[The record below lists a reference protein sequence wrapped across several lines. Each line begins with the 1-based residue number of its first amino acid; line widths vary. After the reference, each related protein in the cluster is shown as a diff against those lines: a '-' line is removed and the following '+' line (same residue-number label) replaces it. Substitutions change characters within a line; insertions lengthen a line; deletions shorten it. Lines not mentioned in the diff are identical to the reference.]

1 MVLSN
6 ELISEFVKLANDK
19 PDKNNGNTELL
30 GTIVTQGNTN
40 YVKIDG
46 SSTLTP
52 ITSTISVKSGD
63 RVIVSIKNHT
73 ATVTGSTTSPSA
85 SEVELIVVKDKV
97 VANEATIGEL
107 NASNVEI
114 TGKLTATEA
123 DIEKLKTDKLDASIA
138 DIKFAT
144 IENLNATNADIHNL
158 KADYGDFKDLSTDK
172 FTAIDA
178 DIKKLDTEK
187 LSAEDADIK
196 YANID
201 FANINMAAIEKLF
214 TDSGII
220 KDLVV
225 GEGHITGELV
235 GVTIKGDLIE
245 GNTIKADKLVVKG
258 SDGLYYKLNVSGE
271 TIESQ
276 QTEYNSLDGSVI
288 TAKSITATKISVDD
302 LVAFDATIGG
312 FNMTKTSI
320 YSGVKESVH
329 DSTRGIYLDKEG
341 QMNIGDSKNFFKY
354 YRDENGNYRL
364 EISAKSIIFSSSGKD
379 IEESINESIKSQEE
393 QFYQSTS
400 PTVLVGGEW
409 SSSQPVWTEGTFIW
423 RRTKVVYGNGNGEYL
438 PSSDGVCIT
447 GNTGA
452 QGEQGASLT
461 NGKSLY
467 RDVFFNQNTN
477 GLSVYNNSSNT
488 NVSITR
494 QAKSS
499 DNPYKEAVYEI
510 MVKTIGTASPG
521 LGGVVQRIDSRANA
535 VFIRR
540 IIAKIPT
547 GYSIKQAEN
556 SMGTGYKIEWLTSRA
571 GTGRFTEYIYRYTC
585 GASGSFS
592 NGGHM
597 YIEGAA
603 ATSDKPVTWYIA
615 SCETYDMLDK
625 NITNFMNFD
634 DSGLVI
640 GDNTK
645 GTLGKNVLIDSD
657 SVDIRNGN
665 TILASFSASRIDL
678 GKNNVNAI
686 IGLCDN
692 KGTIEVV
699 DYTEYQALELRSEF
713 TEIVGEQQVRI
724 CSPSS
729 AGACIYVE
737 DYNILLLNRPGF
749 DDGTGKT
756 FESSIGLTDN
766 GIYISMNDDKSVSQL
781 SIKSTIIEA
790 NKQIKAPDLYGTNK
804 VLANSGFQTGGC
816 VDTFKNNILW
826 SGSAM
831 WPNASQTANFS
842 QTVSKQPHGIVLVF
856 RGYNSGV
863 QNGDWH
869 SFFVSKHEVAKHG
882 GQGHC
887 FFLSHTPSIMFA
899 TKYIYISDNRLK
911 GHDNNSKSETTSEGI
926 TYRNNR
932 YVLQYVLGV

>member
-1 MVLSN
+1 MAVR
-6 ELISEFVKLANDK
+6 VKA
-19 PDKNNGNTELL
+19 
-30 GTIVTQGNTN
+30 TI
-40 YVKIDG
+40 
-46 SSTLTP
+46 TLT
-52 ITSTISVKSGD
+52 
-63 RVIVSIKNHT
+63 RVDDGARGPQGLQGLQGPK
-73 ATVTGSTTSPSA
+73 
-85 SEVELIVVKDKV
+85 
-97 VANEATIGEL
+97 GEQG
-107 NASNVEI
+107 I
-114 TGKLTATEA
+114 TGPTGPQGPTGAA
-123 DIEKLKTDKLDASIA
+123 GKTSY
-138 DIKFAT
+138 F
-144 IENLNATNADIHNL
+144 H
-158 KADYGDFKDLSTDK
+158 
-172 FTAIDA
+172 
-178 DIKKLDTEK
+178 
-187 LSAEDADIK
+187 IK
-196 YANID
+196 Y
-201 FANINMAAIEKLF
+201 
-214 TDSGII
+214 S
-220 KDLVV
+220 
-225 GEGHITGELV
+225 
-235 GVTIKGDLIE
+235 
-245 GNTIKADKLVVKG
+245 
-258 SDGLYYKLNVSGE
+258 SVS
-271 TIESQ
+271 
-276 QTEYNSLDGSVI
+276 
-288 TAKSITATKISVDD
+288 K
-302 LVAFDATIGG
+302 
-312 FNMTKTSI
+312 
-320 YSGVKESVH
+320 
-329 DSTRGIYLDKEG
+329 
-341 QMNIGDSKNFFKY
+341 
-354 YRDENGNYRL
+354 
-364 EISAKSIIFSSSGKD
+364 
-379 IEESINESIKSQEE
+379 
-393 QFYQSTS
+393 
-400 PTVLVGGEW
+400 PT
-409 SSSQPVWTEGTFIW
+409 SSSQMTETPSTYIGTYVDFTQADSTDPSKYTWCRFEGIQGVKGDQGIPGKNGSNGQTSYLHIAYANSANGSSGFSTTDSVGKLYIGQYTDFVQTDSTDYKKYSWTKI
-423 RRTKVVYGNGNGEYL
+423 KGE
-438 PSSDGVCIT
+438 T
-447 GNTGA
+447 GPQGQTGP
-452 QGEQGASLT
+452 QGPQGQTGASLT

-477 GLSVYNNSSNT
+477 ELSVYNNSSNT

-535 VFIRR
+535 VFVRR
-540 IIAKIPT
+540 VIAKIPT
-547 GYSIKQAEN
+547 GYSIRQAEN
-556 SMGTGYKIEWLTSRA
+556 SMGTGYKTEWLTPRT

-592 NGGHM
+592 NGGYM

-645 GTLGKNVLIDSD
+645 GTLGRNVLIDSD

-665 TILASFSASRIDL
+665 TILASFSDSRIDL
-678 GKNNVNAI
+678 GKNNANAI
-686 IGLCDN
+686 IGLCNN

-749 DDGTGKT
+749 DDGIGKT

-766 GIYISMNDDKSVSQL
+766 GIYISMNDGKSVSQL

-816 VDTFKNNILW
+816 IDTFKNNILW

-899 TKYIYISDNRLK
+899 TKYIYISDNRLT

>member
-1 MVLSN
+1 M
-6 ELISEFVKLANDK
+6 
-19 PDKNNGNTELL
+19 
-30 GTIVTQGNTN
+30 
-40 YVKIDG
+40 
-46 SSTLTP
+46 
-52 ITSTISVKSGD
+52 
-63 RVIVSIKNHT
+63 
-73 ATVTGSTTSPSA
+73 
-85 SEVELIVVKDKV
+85 
-97 VANEATIGEL
+97 
-107 NASNVEI
+107 
-114 TGKLTATEA
+114 
-123 DIEKLKTDKLDASIA
+123 
-138 DIKFAT
+138 
-144 IENLNATNADIHNL
+144 
-158 KADYGDFKDLSTDK
+158 
-172 FTAIDA
+172 
-178 DIKKLDTEK
+178 
-187 LSAEDADIK
+187 
-196 YANID
+196 
-201 FANINMAAIEKLF
+201 
-214 TDSGII
+214 
-220 KDLVV
+220 
-225 GEGHITGELV
+225 
-235 GVTIKGDLIE
+235 
-245 GNTIKADKLVVKG
+245 
-258 SDGLYYKLNVSGE
+258 
-271 TIESQ
+271 
-276 QTEYNSLDGSVI
+276 
-288 TAKSITATKISVDD
+288 
-302 LVAFDATIGG
+302 
-312 FNMTKTSI
+312 
-320 YSGVKESVH
+320 
-329 DSTRGIYLDKEG
+329 
-341 QMNIGDSKNFFKY
+341 
-354 YRDENGNYRL
+354 
-364 EISAKSIIFSSSGKD
+364 
-379 IEESINESIKSQEE
+379 
-393 QFYQSTS
+393 
-400 PTVLVGGEW
+400 
-409 SSSQPVWTEGTFIW
+409 
-423 RRTKVVYGNGNGEYL
+423 
-438 PSSDGVCIT
+438 
-447 GNTGA
+447 
-452 QGEQGASLT
+452 
-461 NGKSLY
+461 
-467 RDVFFNQNTN
+467 
-477 GLSVYNNSSNT
+477 
-488 NVSITR
+488 SITR

-749 DDGTGKT
+749 DDGTGKN

-882 GQGHC
+882 EQGHC
-887 FFLSHTPSIMFA
+887 FFLSHTPSVMFA
-899 TKYIYISDNRLK
+899 TKYIYISDNRLT
-911 GHDNNSKSETTSEGI
+911 GHANNSKSETTSEGI

>member
-1 MVLSN
+1 MAVRVKATITLTRVDDGARGPQGLQGLQGPKGEQGITGPTGPQGPTGAAGKTSYFHIKYSSVSKPTSSSQMTETPSTYIGTYVDFTQADSTDPSKYTWCRFEGIQGVKGDQGIPGKNGSN
-6 ELISEFVKLANDK
+6 GQTSYLHIAYANSA
-19 PDKNNGNTELL
+19 
-30 GTIVTQGNTN
+30 
-40 YVKIDG
+40 DG
-46 SSTLTP
+46 SS
-52 ITSTISVKSGD
+52 GF
-63 RVIVSIKNHT
+63 
-73 ATVTGSTTSPSA
+73 STTDS
-85 SEVELIVVKDKV
+85 V
-97 VANEATIGEL
+97 
-107 NASNVEI
+107 
-114 TGKLTATEA
+114 GKLY
-123 DIEKLKTDKLDASIA
+123 IGQYTDFVQTD
-138 DIKFAT
+138 
-144 IENLNATNADIHNL
+144 
-158 KADYGDFKDLSTDK
+158 STDY
-172 FTAIDA
+172 
-178 DIKKLDTEK
+178 KKYSWTK
-187 LSAEDADIK
+187 
-196 YANID
+196 
-201 FANINMAAIEKLF
+201 
-214 TDSGII
+214 
-220 KDLVV
+220 
-225 GEGHITGELV
+225 
-235 GVTIKGDLIE
+235 IKG
-245 GNTIKADKLVVKG
+245 
-258 SDGLYYKLNVSGE
+258 E
-271 TIESQ
+271 TGPQ
-276 QTEYNSLDGSVI
+276 GQTGPQ
-288 TAKSITATKISVDD
+288 
-302 LVAFDATIGG
+302 GPQ
-312 FNMTKTSI
+312 
-320 YSGVKESVH
+320 
-329 DSTRGIYLDKEG
+329 G
-341 QMNIGDSKNFFKY
+341 Q
-354 YRDENGNYRL
+354 
-364 EISAKSIIFSSSGKD
+364 
-379 IEESINESIKSQEE
+379 
-393 QFYQSTS
+393 T
-400 PTVLVGGEW
+400 
-409 SSSQPVWTEGTFIW
+409 
-423 RRTKVVYGNGNGEYL
+423 
-438 PSSDGVCIT
+438 
-447 GNTGA
+447 
-452 QGEQGASLT
+452 GASLT

-640 GDNTK
+640 GDATK

-657 SVDIRNGN
+657 SVDIRDGN
-665 TILASFSASRIDL
+665 TTLASFTGDTVSLCEDKGVVSVRPWHIDPQYKEFAIESPNLSVNIASPNMISLISEYDRGTNLQNGTAWVNVSRGLTGISYETSMHSSMLNGNASVETSVSDTNNESLVTIRAQRTDSESVIVLNRAGLKLRIDATDIINFS
-678 GKNNVNAI
+678 KNYTAI
-686 IGLCDN
+686 IS
-692 KGTIEVV
+692 T
-699 DYTEYQALELRSEF
+699 
-713 TEIVGEQQVRI
+713 
-724 CSPSS
+724 
-729 AGACIYVE
+729 
-737 DYNILLLNRPGF
+737 
-749 DDGTGKT
+749 DGTNRNYMELKPT
-756 FESSIGLTDN
+756 QVIFSKRILT
-766 GIYISMNDDKSVSQL
+766 ND
-781 SIKSTIIEA
+781 
-790 NKQIKAPDLYGTNK
+790 
-804 VLANSGFQTGGC
+804 GFQTGGC

-887 FFLSHTPSIMFA
+887 FFLSRTPSVMFA
-899 TKYIYISDNRLK
+899 TKYIYISDNKLT

>member
-1 MVLSN
+1 MAVRVKATITLTRVDDGARGPQGLQGLQGPKGEQGITGPTGPQGPTGAAGKTSYFHIKYSSVSKPTSSSQMTETPSTYIGTYVDFTQADSTDPSKYTWCRFEGIQGVKGDQGIPGKNGSN
-6 ELISEFVKLANDK
+6 GQTSYLHIAYANSANGSSGFSTTDSVGKLYIGQYTDFIQTDSTDYKKYSWTKIKGETGPQGQTGATG
-19 PDKNNGNTELL
+19 PQGPQ
-30 GTIVTQGNTN
+30 GPQGNTGNGVKSITN
-40 YVKIDG
+40 YYLATASGSGVTTSTSGWTTSVQAISANKKYLWNYESITYTNGSISKTNPCIIGVYGDKGSTGATGPQGPQGPTGAIGNGIKSITEYYQVSASNSTEPTSWLTTVPRLTATNKYLWNYESITYTNG
-46 SSTLTP
+46 SSTNT
-52 ITSTISVKSGD
+52 KK
-63 RVIVSIKNHT
+63 RVIGV
-73 ATVTGSTTSPSA
+73 
-85 SEVELIVVKDKV
+85 
-97 VANEATIGEL
+97 
-107 NASNVEI
+107 
-114 TGKLTATEA
+114 
-123 DIEKLKTDKLDASIA
+123 
-138 DIKFAT
+138 
-144 IENLNATNADIHNL
+144 
-158 KADYGDFKDLSTDK
+158 YGD
-172 FTAIDA
+172 
-178 DIKKLDTEK
+178 
-187 LSAEDADIK
+187 
-196 YANID
+196 
-201 FANINMAAIEKLF
+201 
-214 TDSGII
+214 
-220 KDLVV
+220 
-225 GEGHITGELV
+225 
-235 GVTIKGDLIE
+235 KG
-245 GNTIKADKLVVKG
+245 
-258 SDGLYYKLNVSGE
+258 
-271 TIESQ
+271 Q
-276 QTEYNSLDGSVI
+276 
-288 TAKSITATKISVDD
+288 
-302 LVAFDATIGG
+302 
-312 FNMTKTSI
+312 
-320 YSGVKESVH
+320 
-329 DSTRGIYLDKEG
+329 
-341 QMNIGDSKNFFKY
+341 
-354 YRDENGNYRL
+354 
-364 EISAKSIIFSSSGKD
+364 
-379 IEESINESIKSQEE
+379 
-393 QFYQSTS
+393 
-400 PTVLVGGEW
+400 
-409 SSSQPVWTEGTFIW
+409 
-423 RRTKVVYGNGNGEYL
+423 
-438 PSSDGVCIT
+438 
-447 GNTGA
+447 TGA
-452 QGEQGASLT
+452 TGPQGPQGQTGATGPQGQTGASLT

-869 SFFVSKHEVAKHG
+869 SFFVSKHAVAKHG

-887 FFLSHTPSIMFA
+887 FFLSHTPSVMFA
-899 TKYIYISDNRLK
+899 TKYIYISDNRLT

>member
-1 MVLSN
+1 MAVRVKATITLTRVDDGARGPQGLQGLQGPTGAAGKTSYFHIKYSSVSKPTSSSQMTETPSTYIGTYVDFTQADSTDPSKYTWCRFEGIQGVKGDQGIPGKNGSN
-6 ELISEFVKLANDK
+6 GQTSYLHIAYANSANGSSGFSTTDSVGKLYIGQYTDFIQTDSTDYKKYSWTKIKGETGPQGQTGATG
-19 PDKNNGNTELL
+19 PQGPQ
-30 GTIVTQGNTN
+30 GPQGNTGNGVKSITN
-40 YVKIDG
+40 YYLATASGSGVTTSTSGWTTSVQAISANKKYLWNYESITYTNGSISKTNPCIIGVYGDKGSTGATGPQGPQGPTGAIGNGIKSITEYYQVSASNSTEPTSWLTTVPRLTATNKYLWNYESITYTNG
-46 SSTLTP
+46 SSTNT
-52 ITSTISVKSGD
+52 KK
-63 RVIVSIKNHT
+63 RVIGV
-73 ATVTGSTTSPSA
+73 
-85 SEVELIVVKDKV
+85 
-97 VANEATIGEL
+97 
-107 NASNVEI
+107 
-114 TGKLTATEA
+114 
-123 DIEKLKTDKLDASIA
+123 
-138 DIKFAT
+138 
-144 IENLNATNADIHNL
+144 
-158 KADYGDFKDLSTDK
+158 YGD
-172 FTAIDA
+172 
-178 DIKKLDTEK
+178 
-187 LSAEDADIK
+187 
-196 YANID
+196 
-201 FANINMAAIEKLF
+201 
-214 TDSGII
+214 
-220 KDLVV
+220 
-225 GEGHITGELV
+225 
-235 GVTIKGDLIE
+235 KG
-245 GNTIKADKLVVKG
+245 
-258 SDGLYYKLNVSGE
+258 
-271 TIESQ
+271 Q
-276 QTEYNSLDGSVI
+276 
-288 TAKSITATKISVDD
+288 
-302 LVAFDATIGG
+302 
-312 FNMTKTSI
+312 
-320 YSGVKESVH
+320 
-329 DSTRGIYLDKEG
+329 
-341 QMNIGDSKNFFKY
+341 
-354 YRDENGNYRL
+354 
-364 EISAKSIIFSSSGKD
+364 
-379 IEESINESIKSQEE
+379 
-393 QFYQSTS
+393 
-400 PTVLVGGEW
+400 
-409 SSSQPVWTEGTFIW
+409 
-423 RRTKVVYGNGNGEYL
+423 
-438 PSSDGVCIT
+438 
-447 GNTGA
+447 TGA
-452 QGEQGASLT
+452 TGPQGPQGQTGATGPQGQTGASLT

-640 GDNTK
+640 GDATK

-657 SVDIRNGN
+657 SVDIRDGN
-665 TILASFSASRIDL
+665 TTLASFTGDTVSLCEDKGVVSVRPWHIDPQYKEFAIESPNLSVNIASPNMISLISEYDRGTNLQNGTAWVNVSRGLTGISYETSMHSSMLNGNASVETSVSDTNNESLVTIRAQRTDSESVIVLNRAGLKLRIDATDIINFS
-678 GKNNVNAI
+678 KNYTAI
-686 IGLCDN
+686 MS
-692 KGTIEVV
+692 T
-699 DYTEYQALELRSEF
+699 
-713 TEIVGEQQVRI
+713 
-724 CSPSS
+724 
-729 AGACIYVE
+729 
-737 DYNILLLNRPGF
+737 
-749 DDGTGKT
+749 DGTNRNYMELKPT
-756 FESSIGLTDN
+756 QVIFSKRILT
-766 GIYISMNDDKSVSQL
+766 ND
-781 SIKSTIIEA
+781 
-790 NKQIKAPDLYGTNK
+790 
-804 VLANSGFQTGGC
+804 GFQTGGC

-887 FFLSHTPSIMFA
+887 FFLSRTPSVMFA
-899 TKYIYISDNRLK
+899 TKYIYISDNKLT
-911 GHDNNSKSETTSEGI
+911 GHDNNSKSATTSEGI

>member
-1 MVLSN
+1 MAVR
-6 ELISEFVKLANDK
+6 VKA
-19 PDKNNGNTELL
+19 
-30 GTIVTQGNTN
+30 TI
-40 YVKIDG
+40 
-46 SSTLTP
+46 TLT
-52 ITSTISVKSGD
+52 
-63 RVIVSIKNHT
+63 RVDDGARGPQGLQGLQGPK
-73 ATVTGSTTSPSA
+73 
-85 SEVELIVVKDKV
+85 
-97 VANEATIGEL
+97 GEQG
-107 NASNVEI
+107 I
-114 TGKLTATEA
+114 TGPTGPQGPTGAA
-123 DIEKLKTDKLDASIA
+123 GKTSY
-138 DIKFAT
+138 F
-144 IENLNATNADIHNL
+144 H
-158 KADYGDFKDLSTDK
+158 
-172 FTAIDA
+172 
-178 DIKKLDTEK
+178 
-187 LSAEDADIK
+187 IK
-196 YANID
+196 Y
-201 FANINMAAIEKLF
+201 
-214 TDSGII
+214 S
-220 KDLVV
+220 
-225 GEGHITGELV
+225 
-235 GVTIKGDLIE
+235 
-245 GNTIKADKLVVKG
+245 
-258 SDGLYYKLNVSGE
+258 SVS
-271 TIESQ
+271 
-276 QTEYNSLDGSVI
+276 
-288 TAKSITATKISVDD
+288 K
-302 LVAFDATIGG
+302 
-312 FNMTKTSI
+312 
-320 YSGVKESVH
+320 
-329 DSTRGIYLDKEG
+329 
-341 QMNIGDSKNFFKY
+341 
-354 YRDENGNYRL
+354 
-364 EISAKSIIFSSSGKD
+364 
-379 IEESINESIKSQEE
+379 
-393 QFYQSTS
+393 
-400 PTVLVGGEW
+400 PT
-409 SSSQPVWTEGTFIW
+409 SSSQMTETPSTYIGTYVDFTQADSTDPSKYTWCRFEGIQGVKGDQGIPGKNGSNGQTSYLHIAYANSANGSSGFSTTDSVGKLYIGQYTDFVQTDSTDYKKYSWTKI
-423 RRTKVVYGNGNGEYL
+423 KGE
-438 PSSDGVCIT
+438 T
-447 GNTGA
+447 GP
-452 QGEQGASLT
+452 QGQTGASLT

-535 VFIRR
+535 VFVRR

-556 SMGTGYKIEWLTSRA
+556 PMGTGYKTEWLTSRA

-592 NGGHM
+592 NGGYM

-869 SFFVSKHEVAKHG
+869 SFFVSKHEVAQHG
-882 GQGHC
+882 KQGHC
-887 FFLSHTPSIMFA
+887 FFLSRTPSVMFA
-899 TKYIYISDNRLK
+899 TKYIYISDNKLT